1 MYTQKRSM
9 NTKLKK
15 GNGIALGI
23 IFGAALG
30 IALENL
36 GAWLAIGLAFGAGLE
51 AKIKQQEKEIN

>member
-1 MYTQKRSM
+1 M